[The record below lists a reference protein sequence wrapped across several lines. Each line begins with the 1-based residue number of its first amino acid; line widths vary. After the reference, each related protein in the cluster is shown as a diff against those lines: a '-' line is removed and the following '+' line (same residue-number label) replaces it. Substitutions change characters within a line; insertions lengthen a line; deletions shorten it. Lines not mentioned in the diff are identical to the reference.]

1 MSSLFIKTI
10 HYFTINND
18 MSTVYLQPRN
28 PVGNLKKLDFPYT
41 PQIEYGQEVKYDSY
55 GMSHTNYQTYGYGR
69 TENPSINMTCKFSA
83 HTSEHFNLS
92 AYAIRFLR
100 TYTKMNY
107 GRTDPSRGLPPRI
120 LRFFAYGNQAFDNV
134 PVVIS
139 KFNMTFPEDIDYVQ
153 GTVDVGGDLYKNIVT
168 VRKPETPTNNPTLPS
183 GRKLDMGDGEGYD
196 LQNVTMSG
204 MDTAGDDT
212 PSSIAVAQTANGNG
226 PTAMYLPVFFT
237 ISIGLLIQQNLYTT
251 VNNFNLEDFA
261 AGKLNSKGYI

>member
-1 MSSLFIKTI
+1 
-10 HYFTINND
+10 

-55 GMSHTNYQTYGYGR
+55 SMSHTNYQTYGYGR

-107 GRTDPSRGLPPRI
+107 GRTDPLRGLPPRI
-120 LRFFAYGNQAFDNV
+120 LRFFAYGNQVFDNV

-139 KFNMTFPEDIDYVQ
+139 KFNMTFPEDIDYVK
-153 GTVDVGGDLYKNIVT
+153 GKIDPNSDLYKDIEGVKKQNIAT
-168 VRKPETPTNNPTLPS
+168 NEMETLNET
-183 GRKLDMGDGEGYD
+183 YI
-196 LQNVTMSG
+196 
-204 MDTAGDDT
+204 
-212 PSSIAVAQTANGNG
+212 SSNSNKSEI
-226 PTAMYLPVFFT
+226 YLPVFFT
-237 ISIGLLIQQNLYTT
+237 ISIGLLVQQNLYKT
-251 VNNFNLEDFA
+251 VSSFNLQDFA
-261 AGKLNSKGYI
+261 AGKLNSQGYI

>member
-1 MSSLFIKTI
+1 
-10 HYFTINND
+10 

-69 TENPSINMTCKFSA
+69 TENPSINLTCKFSA

-92 AYAIRFLR
+92 AYALRFLR

-107 GRTDPSRGLPPRI
+107 GRTDPLRGLPPRI
-120 LRFFAYGNQAFDNV
+120 LRFFAYGNQVFDNV

-139 KFNMTFPEDIDYVQ
+139 KFNMTFPEDVDYVK
-153 GTVDVGGDLYKNIVT
+153 GKIDPNSDIYKEIES
-168 VRKPETPTNNPTLPS
+168 VRKNSVPTNVTQE
-183 GRKLDMGDGEGYD
+183 GEVAEIV
-196 LQNVTMSG
+196 VTASR
-204 MDTAGDDT
+204 DRE
-212 PSSIAVAQTANGNG
+212 I
-226 PTAMYLPVFFT
+226 YLPVFFT
-237 ISIGLLIQQNLYTT
+237 ISIGLLVQQNLYKT

-261 AGKLNSKGYI
+261 AGKLNSRGYI

>member
-28 PVGNLKKLDFPYT
+28 PVGKLKKLDFPYT

-55 GMSHTNYQTYGYGR
+55 AMSHTNYQTYGYGR

-107 GRTDPSRGLPPRI
+107 GRTDPLRGLPPRI
-120 LRFFAYGNQAFDNV
+120 LRFFAYGNQVFDNV

-139 KFNMTFPEDIDYVQ
+139 KFNMTFPEDIDYVK
-153 GTVDVGGDLYKNIVT
+153 GKIDPNSDLYKDIEK
-168 VRKPETPTNNPTLPS
+168 VRKPEVPTNQPQDNEPENIITTS
-183 GRKLDMGDGEGYD
+183 E
-196 LQNVTMSG
+196 
-204 MDTAGDDT
+204 
-212 PSSIAVAQTANGNG
+212 
-226 PTAMYLPVFFT
+226 MYLPVFFT
-237 ISIGLLIQQNLYTT
+237 ITIGLLVQQNLYKT
-251 VNNFNLEDFA
+251 VTNFNLEDFA
-261 AGKLNSKGYI
+261 SGKLNSKGYI

>member
-55 GMSHTNYQTYGYGR
+55 SMTHTNYQTYGYGR

-107 GRTDPSRGLPPRI
+107 GRTDPLRGLPPRI
-120 LRFFAYGNQAFDNV
+120 LRFFAYGNQVFDNV

-139 KFNMTFPEDIDYVQ
+139 KFNMTFPEDIDYVK
-153 GTVDVGGDLYKNIVT
+153 GKIDPNSDLYKDIET
-168 VRKPETPTNNPTLPS
+168 VRKPEVPTNQPENSEP
-183 GRKLDMGDGEGYD
+183 E
-196 LQNVTMSG
+196 NVITTSE
-204 MDTAGDDT
+204 
-212 PSSIAVAQTANGNG
+212 
-226 PTAMYLPVFFT
+226 MYLPVFFT
-237 ISIGLLIQQNLYTT
+237 ISIGLLVQQNLYKA
-251 VNNFNLEDFA
+251 VNNFNLQDFA

>member
-92 AYAIRFLR
+92 VYALRFLR

-107 GRTDPSRGLPPRI
+107 GRTDPLRGLPPRI
-120 LRFFAYGNQAFDNV
+120 LRFFAYGNQVFDNV

-139 KFNMTFPEDIDYVQ
+139 KFNMTFPEDIDYVK
-153 GTVDVGGDLYKNIVT
+153 GKIDPNSDLYKDIEGVKKQNIAT
-168 VRKPETPTNNPTLPS
+168 NEMETLNET
-183 GRKLDMGDGEGYD
+183 YI
-196 LQNVTMSG
+196 
-204 MDTAGDDT
+204 
-212 PSSIAVAQTANGNG
+212 SSNSNKSEI
-226 PTAMYLPVFFT
+226 YLPVFFT
-237 ISIGLLIQQNLYTT
+237 ISIGLLVQQNLYKT
-251 VNNFNLEDFA
+251 VSSFNLQDFA
-261 AGKLNSKGYI
+261 AGKLNSQGYI

>member
-1 MSSLFIKTI
+1 
-10 HYFTINND
+10 

-92 AYAIRFLR
+92 AYALRFLR

-107 GRTDPSRGLPPRI
+107 GRTDPLRGLPPRI
-120 LRFFAYGNQAFDNV
+120 LRFFAYGNQVFDNI

-139 KFNMTFPEDIDYVQ
+139 KFNMTFPEDVDYVK
-153 GTVDVGGDLYKNIVT
+153 GKIDPNSDIYKEIES
-168 VRKPETPTNNPTLPS
+168 VRKTSVPTNETPE
-183 GRKLDMGDGEGYD
+183 GEVPEMV
-196 LQNVTMSG
+196 VTASREKE
-204 MDTAGDDT
+204 
-212 PSSIAVAQTANGNG
+212 I
-226 PTAMYLPVFFT
+226 YLPVFFT
-237 ISIGLLIQQNLYTT
+237 ISIGLLVQQNLYKT
-251 VNNFNLEDFA
+251 VNNFNLQDFA

>member
-55 GMSHTNYQTYGYGR
+55 SMSHTNYQTYGYGR

-92 AYAIRFLR
+92 VYALRFLR

-107 GRTDPSRGLPPRI
+107 GRTDPLRGLPPRI
-120 LRFFAYGNQAFDNV
+120 LRFFAYGNQVFDNV
-134 PVVIS
+134 PVVIR
-139 KFNMTFPEDIDYVQ
+139 KFNMTFPEDIDYVK
-153 GTVDVGGDLYKNIVT
+153 GKIDPNSDLYKDIEGVKKQNIAT
-168 VRKPETPTNNPTLPS
+168 NEMETLNET
-183 GRKLDMGDGEGYD
+183 YI
-196 LQNVTMSG
+196 
-204 MDTAGDDT
+204 
-212 PSSIAVAQTANGNG
+212 SSNSNKSEI
-226 PTAMYLPVFFT
+226 YLPVFFT
-237 ISIGLLIQQNLYTT
+237 ISIGLLVQQNLYKT
-251 VNNFNLEDFA
+251 VSSFNLQDFA
-261 AGKLNSKGYI
+261 AGKLNSQGYI

>member
-1 MSSLFIKTI
+1 
-10 HYFTINND
+10 

-55 GMSHTNYQTYGYGR
+55 SMTHTNYQTYGYGR

-107 GRTDPSRGLPPRI
+107 GRTDPLRGLPPRI
-120 LRFFAYGNQAFDNV
+120 LRFFAYGNQVFDNV

-139 KFNMTFPEDIDYVQ
+139 KFNMTFPEDIDYVK
-153 GTVDVGGDLYKNIVT
+153 GKIDPNSDLYKDIET
-168 VRKPETPTNNPTLPS
+168 VRKPEVPTNVTPE
-183 GRKLDMGDGEGYD
+183 GEIPEIV
-196 LQNVTMSG
+196 VTASREKE
-204 MDTAGDDT
+204 
-212 PSSIAVAQTANGNG
+212 I
-226 PTAMYLPVFFT
+226 YLPVFFT
-237 ISIGLLIQQNLYTT
+237 ITIGLLVQQNLYKT
-251 VNNFNLEDFA
+251 VNTFKLEDFA
-261 AGKLNSKGYI
+261 AGKLNSRGYI

>member
-1 MSSLFIKTI
+1 
-10 HYFTINND
+10 

-55 GMSHTNYQTYGYGR
+55 SMTHTNYQTYGYGR

-107 GRTDPSRGLPPRI
+107 GRTDPLRGLPPRI
-120 LRFFAYGNQAFDNV
+120 LRFFAYGNQVFDNV

-139 KFNMTFPEDIDYVQ
+139 KFNMTFPEDIDYVK
-153 GTVDVGGDLYKNIVT
+153 GKIDPNSDLYKDIET
-168 VRKPETPTNNPTLPS
+168 VRKPEVPTNVTPE
-183 GRKLDMGDGEGYD
+183 GEVPEIV
-196 LQNVTMSG
+196 VT
-204 MDTAGDDT
+204 DTR
-212 PSSIAVAQTANGNG
+212 IREI
-226 PTAMYLPVFFT
+226 YLPVFFT
-237 ISIGLLIQQNLYTT
+237 ITIGLLVQQNLYKA

>member
-55 GMSHTNYQTYGYGR
+55 SMSHTNYQTYGYGR

-107 GRTDPSRGLPPRI
+107 GRTDPLRGLPPRI
-120 LRFFAYGNQAFDNV
+120 LRFFAYGNQVFDNV

-139 KFNMTFPEDIDYVQ
+139 KFNMTFPEDIDYVK
-153 GTVDVGGDLYKNIVT
+153 GTIDPNSDLYKEIES
-168 VRKPETPTNNPTLPS
+168 VRKTNVPTNETQE
-183 GRKLDMGDGEGYD
+183 GE
-196 LQNVTMSG
+196 VP
-204 MDTAGDDT
+204 DTDSQ
-212 PSSIAVAQTANGNG
+212 PKEI
-226 PTAMYLPVFFT
+226 YLPVFFT
-237 ISIGLLIQQNLYTT
+237 ISIGLLVQQNLYKT
-251 VNNFNLEDFA
+251 VNNFNLQDFA
-261 AGKLNSKGYI
+261 AGKLNSQGYI

>member
-55 GMSHTNYQTYGYGR
+55 AMSHTNYQTYGYGR

-107 GRTDPSRGLPPRI
+107 GRTDPLRGLPPRI
-120 LRFFAYGNQAFDNV
+120 LRFFAYGNQVFDNI

-139 KFNMTFPEDIDYVQ
+139 KFNMTFPEDIDYVK
-153 GTVDVGGDLYKNIVT
+153 GKIDPNSDLYKDIEK
-168 VRKPETPTNNPTLPS
+168 VRKPEVPTNVTPE
-183 GRKLDMGDGEGYD
+183 GEVSEIVS
-196 LQNVTMSG
+196 NTE
-204 MDTAGDDT
+204 
-212 PSSIAVAQTANGNG
+212 I
-226 PTAMYLPVFFT
+226 YLPVFFT
-237 ISIGLLIQQNLYTT
+237 ITIGLLVQQNLYKT
-251 VNNFNLEDFA
+251 VNTFNLEDFA
-261 AGKLNSKGYI
+261 SGKLNSKGYI

>member
-18 MSTVYLQPRN
+18 MSTVYLQPKN

-69 TENPSINMTCKFSA
+69 TENPNISLTCKFSA

-92 AYAIRFLR
+92 VYALRFLR

-107 GRTDPSRGLPPRI
+107 GRTDPLRGLPPRI
-120 LRFFAYGNQAFDNV
+120 LRFFAYGNQVFDNV

-139 KFNMTFPEDIDYVQ
+139 KFNMTFPEDVDYVK
-153 GTVDVGGDLYKNIVT
+153 GKIDPNSDLYKDIEGIK
-168 VRKPETPTNNPTLPS
+168 KPSIPTNID
-183 GRKLDMGDGEGYD
+183 GLDINEI
-196 LQNVTMSG
+196 VI
-204 MDTAGDDT
+204 TASRDRE
-212 PSSIAVAQTANGNG
+212 I
-226 PTAMYLPVFFT
+226 YLPVFFT
-237 ISIGLLIQQNLYTT
+237 ISIGLLVQQNLYKT

>member
-1 MSSLFIKTI
+1 
-10 HYFTINND
+10 

-55 GMSHTNYQTYGYGR
+55 SMSHTNYQTYGYGR

-107 GRTDPSRGLPPRI
+107 GRTDPLRGLPPRI
-120 LRFFAYGNQAFDNV
+120 LRFFAYGNQVFDNV

-139 KFNMTFPEDIDYVQ
+139 KFNMTFPEDIDYVK
-153 GTVDVGGDLYKNIVT
+153 GTIDPNSDLYKEIES
-168 VRKPETPTNNPTLPS
+168 VRKTNVPTNETQE
-183 GRKLDMGDGEGYD
+183 GE
-196 LQNVTMSG
+196 VP
-204 MDTAGDDT
+204 DTDSR
-212 PSSIAVAQTANGNG
+212 PKEI
-226 PTAMYLPVFFT
+226 YLPVFFT
-237 ISIGLLIQQNLYTT
+237 ISIGLLVQQNLYKT
-251 VNNFNLEDFA
+251 VNNFNLQDFA
-261 AGKLNSKGYI
+261 AGKLNSQGYI

>member
-1 MSSLFIKTI
+1 
-10 HYFTINND
+10 

-55 GMSHTNYQTYGYGR
+55 AMSHTNYQTYGYGR

-107 GRTDPSRGLPPRI
+107 GRTDPLRGLPPRI
-120 LRFFAYGNQAFDNV
+120 LRFFAYGNQVFDNV

-139 KFNMTFPEDIDYVQ
+139 KFNMTFPEDIDYVK
-153 GTVDVGGDLYKNIVT
+153 GKIDPNSDLYKDIET
-168 VRKPETPTNNPTLPS
+168 VRKPEVPTNVTPE
-183 GRKLDMGDGEGYD
+183 GEVSEIV
-196 LQNVTMSG
+196 VT
-204 MDTAGDDT
+204 DTR
-212 PSSIAVAQTANGNG
+212 IREI
-226 PTAMYLPVFFT
+226 YLPVFFT
-237 ISIGLLIQQNLYTT
+237 ITIGLLVQQNLYKA

-261 AGKLNSKGYI
+261 SGKLNSKGYI

>member
-92 AYAIRFLR
+92 VYALRFLR

-107 GRTDPSRGLPPRI
+107 GRTDPLRGLPPRI
-120 LRFFAYGNQAFDNV
+120 LRFFAYGNQVFDNV

-139 KFNMTFPEDIDYVQ
+139 KFNMTFPEDIDYVK
-153 GTVDVGGDLYKNIVT
+153 GKIDPNSDLYKDIEGVKKQNIAT
-168 VRKPETPTNNPTLPS
+168 NEMETLNET
-183 GRKLDMGDGEGYD
+183 YI
-196 LQNVTMSG
+196 
-204 MDTAGDDT
+204 
-212 PSSIAVAQTANGNG
+212 SSNSNKAEI
-226 PTAMYLPVFFT
+226 YLPVFFT
-237 ISIGLLIQQNLYTT
+237 ISIGLLVQQNLYKT
-251 VNNFNLEDFA
+251 VSSFNLQDFA
-261 AGKLNSKGYI
+261 AGKLNSQGYI

>member
-1 MSSLFIKTI
+1 
-10 HYFTINND
+10 

-92 AYAIRFLR
+92 VYALRFLR

-107 GRTDPSRGLPPRI
+107 GRTDPLRGLPPRI
-120 LRFFAYGNQAFDNV
+120 LRFFAYGNQVFDNV

-139 KFNMTFPEDIDYVQ
+139 KFNMTFPEDIDYVK
-153 GTVDVGGDLYKNIVT
+153 GKIDPNSDLYKDIEGVKKQNIAT
-168 VRKPETPTNNPTLPS
+168 NEMETLNET
-183 GRKLDMGDGEGYD
+183 YI
-196 LQNVTMSG
+196 
-204 MDTAGDDT
+204 
-212 PSSIAVAQTANGNG
+212 SSNSNKSEI
-226 PTAMYLPVFFT
+226 YLPVFFT
-237 ISIGLLIQQNLYTT
+237 ISIGLLVQQNLYKT
-251 VNNFNLEDFA
+251 VSSFNLQDFA
-261 AGKLNSKGYI
+261 AGKLNSQGYI

>member
-1 MSSLFIKTI
+1 
-10 HYFTINND
+10 

-55 GMSHTNYQTYGYGR
+55 SMSHTNYQTYGYGR

-107 GRTDPSRGLPPRI
+107 GRTDPLRGLPPRI
-120 LRFFAYGNQAFDNV
+120 LRFFAYGNQVFDNV

-139 KFNMTFPEDIDYVQ
+139 KFNMTFPEDIDYVK
-153 GTVDVGGDLYKNIVT
+153 GTIDPNSDLYKEIES
-168 VRKPETPTNNPTLPS
+168 VRKTNVPTNETQE
-183 GRKLDMGDGEGYD
+183 GE
-196 LQNVTMSG
+196 VP
-204 MDTAGDDT
+204 DTDSQ
-212 PSSIAVAQTANGNG
+212 PKEI
-226 PTAMYLPVFFT
+226 YLPVFFT
-237 ISIGLLIQQNLYTT
+237 ISIGLLVQQNLYKT
-251 VNNFNLEDFA
+251 VNNFNLQDFA
-261 AGKLNSKGYI
+261 AGKLNSQGYI

>member
-1 MSSLFIKTI
+1 
-10 HYFTINND
+10 

-69 TENPSINMTCKFSA
+69 TENPSINLTCKFSA

-92 AYAIRFLR
+92 AYALRFLR

-107 GRTDPSRGLPPRI
+107 GRTDPLRGLPPRI
-120 LRFFAYGNQAFDNV
+120 LRFFAYGNQVFDNV

-139 KFNMTFPEDIDYVQ
+139 KFSMTFPEDVDYVK
-153 GTVDVGGDLYKNIVT
+153 GKIDPNSDIYKEIES
-168 VRKPETPTNNPTLPS
+168 VRKNNVPTNVTQE
-183 GRKLDMGDGEGYD
+183 GEVAEIV
-196 LQNVTMSG
+196 VTASR
-204 MDTAGDDT
+204 DRE
-212 PSSIAVAQTANGNG
+212 I
-226 PTAMYLPVFFT
+226 YLPVFFT
-237 ISIGLLIQQNLYTT
+237 ISIGLLVQQNLYKT

-261 AGKLNSKGYI
+261 AGKLNSRGYI

>member
-1 MSSLFIKTI
+1 
-10 HYFTINND
+10 

-55 GMSHTNYQTYGYGR
+55 AMTHTNYQTYGYGR

-107 GRTDPSRGLPPRI
+107 GRTDPLRGLPPRI
-120 LRFFAYGNQAFDNV
+120 LRFFAYGNQVFDNV

-139 KFNMTFPEDIDYVQ
+139 KFNMTFPEDIDYVK
-153 GTVDVGGDLYKNIVT
+153 GKIDPNSDLYKDIET
-168 VRKPETPTNNPTLPS
+168 VRKPEVPTNQPQDNEP
-183 GRKLDMGDGEGYD
+183 E
-196 LQNVTMSG
+196 NVITTSE
-204 MDTAGDDT
+204 
-212 PSSIAVAQTANGNG
+212 
-226 PTAMYLPVFFT
+226 MYLPVFFT
-237 ISIGLLIQQNLYTT
+237 ITIGLLVQQNLYKT
-251 VNNFNLEDFA
+251 VTSFNLEDFA
-261 AGKLNSKGYI
+261 SGKLNSKGYI

>member
-1 MSSLFIKTI
+1 
-10 HYFTINND
+10 

-92 AYAIRFLR
+92 AYALRFLR

-107 GRTDPSRGLPPRI
+107 GRTDPLRGLPPRI
-120 LRFFAYGNQAFDNV
+120 LRFFAYGNQVFDNV

-139 KFNMTFPEDIDYVQ
+139 KFSMTFPEDVDYVK
-153 GTVDVGGDLYKNIVT
+153 GKVDPNSDLYKDVET
-168 VRKPETPTNNPTLPS
+168 VKKTSVPTNSVPS
-183 GRKLDMGDGEGYD
+183 DPNEI
-196 LQNVTMSG
+196 VI
-204 MDTAGDDT
+204 TASRDRE
-212 PSSIAVAQTANGNG
+212 I
-226 PTAMYLPVFFT
+226 YLPVFFT
-237 ISIGLLIQQNLYTT
+237 INIGLLVQQNLYKT
-251 VNNFNLEDFA
+251 VNNFNLQDFA
-261 AGKLNSKGYI
+261 AGKLNSRGYI

>member
-1 MSSLFIKTI
+1 
-10 HYFTINND
+10 

-55 GMSHTNYQTYGYGR
+55 AMSHTNYQTYGYGR

-107 GRTDPSRGLPPRI
+107 GRTDPLRGLPPRI
-120 LRFFAYGNQAFDNV
+120 LRFFAYGNQVFDNV

-139 KFNMTFPEDIDYVQ
+139 KFNMTFPEDIDYVK
-153 GTVDVGGDLYKNIVT
+153 GKIDPNSDLYKDIET
-168 VRKPETPTNNPTLPS
+168 VRKPEVPTNVTPE
-183 GRKLDMGDGEGYD
+183 GEVPEIV
-196 LQNVTMSG
+196 VT
-204 MDTAGDDT
+204 DTR
-212 PSSIAVAQTANGNG
+212 IREI
-226 PTAMYLPVFFT
+226 YLPVFFT
-237 ISIGLLIQQNLYTT
+237 ISIGLLVQQNLYKT
-251 VNNFNLEDFA
+251 VTSFNLEDFA
-261 AGKLNSKGYI
+261 SGKLNSKGYI

>member
-1 MSSLFIKTI
+1 
-10 HYFTINND
+10 

-92 AYAIRFLR
+92 VYALRFLR

-107 GRTDPSRGLPPRI
+107 GRTDPLRGLPPRI
-120 LRFFAYGNQAFDNV
+120 LRFFAYGNQVFDNV

-139 KFNMTFPEDIDYVQ
+139 KFNMTFPEDIDYVK
-153 GTVDVGGDLYKNIVT
+153 GKIDPNSDLYKDIEGVKKQNIAT
-168 VRKPETPTNNPTLPS
+168 NEMETLNET
-183 GRKLDMGDGEGYD
+183 YI
-196 LQNVTMSG
+196 
-204 MDTAGDDT
+204 
-212 PSSIAVAQTANGNG
+212 SSNSNKAEI
-226 PTAMYLPVFFT
+226 YLPVFFT
-237 ISIGLLIQQNLYTT
+237 ISIGLLVQQNLYKT
-251 VNNFNLEDFA
+251 VSSFNLQDFA
-261 AGKLNSKGYI
+261 AGKLNSQGYI